1 MGSKIRVAPG
11 YPGMAPLVSQA
22 RDARV
27 SFGITSQIFTQ
38 TPVLMRVELTN
49 NASAGERFAR
59 IMMSS
64 TAAVVAHSTP
74 RTGWLRRLSLPFGV
88 IVLAALAA
96 CNGSAVVTLTATP
109 STDTYLAY
117 RVGLVSIQLQTSSG
131 RTAGAVLPKGTTVD
145 LARLTNLSE
154 VVGAASLAQGNYS
167 EALITLDY
175 SSAQIIYDNGTVD
188 GLALTPVDASGQ
200 ALGQVTLLL
209 YLDPSD
215 QLGVVRGSSARL
227 SLGFNLA
234 ASNVINGTHV
244 TVTPLIVASTQPL
257 DNKVVRIRGPFG
269 SVNSASTGFTT
280 SGIVPFDFGNS
291 GAGSLGVAVQSVTA
305 FEINGTPSTG
315 TGGITQMA
323 ALKAGDMV
331 EAFGTLTTSTSSS
344 SSLLDTTTPAST
356 TEVTTCSDG
365 TTPVTG
371 ATGVLT
377 CADGSTLTTTAEGAD
392 DTGSTTATT
401 VNFSAT
407 EVLAGSSV
415 QGDGFDRVS
424 GIVTGRSGDTLT
436 IDEGTLVTNEG
447 TNSLVAGT
455 ATIKIGTNTQVTQF
469 GAASVEARGIL
480 DISVGS
486 LVYAFGTASA
496 ISSSSVTLDASAGR
510 ARLGQTTASGL
521 VTTQGTTDTLTLKLA
536 TVGGRSA
543 ASFDF
548 AGTAASAGDDASATA
563 YQVTTANLTLTNA
576 TTGSPVQVTGTVT
589 PFGGASATV
598 GDLIGTALLD
608 DTTINALLVMD
619 FGAGTTAPFAS
630 YSTTE
635 IVLNAQN
642 TGGVRHEIQV
652 GAQIVPLVGIPSNPI
667 IVPNA
672 SATNTI
678 FTIGHAVSGTFENFD
693 TYSAF
698 VTQLQLELNGEVLAT
713 GVTAVGQYT
722 TATYTFSASSIT
734 LLLNN

>member
-1 MGSKIRVAPG
+1 MTLTTA
-11 YPGMAPLVSQA
+11 
-22 RDARV
+22 
-27 SFGITSQIFTQ
+27 
-38 TPVLMRVELTN
+38 VL
-49 NASAGERFAR
+49 
-59 IMMSS
+59 
-64 TAAVVAHSTP
+64 VAHSTP
-74 RTGWLRRLSLPFGV
+74 IPARPVRRSRASWLRRLSLPFGMLM
-88 IVLAALAA
+88 LAALAA

-117 RVGLVSIQLQTSSG
+117 RVGLSSIQLQTSSG
-131 RTAGAVLPKGTTVD
+131 RAAGAVLPKGTTVD

-167 EALITLDY
+167 QAVITLDY

-188 GLALTPVDASGQ
+188 GLALKPLSASGQ

-209 YLDPSD
+209 YLDPSE

-234 ASNVINGTHV
+234 ASNVVNTANKTV
-244 TVTPLIVASTQPL
+244 TVMPLMVASTQPL
-257 DNKVVRIRGPFG
+257 DDKVVRIRGPFG

-315 TGGITQMA
+315 SAGITKMA
-323 ALKAGDMV
+323 ALKPGAMI
-331 EAFGTLTTSTSSS
+331 EAFGTLTTSSSSS
-344 SSLLDTTTPAST
+344 SSLLDDTTPAST
-356 TEVTTCSDG
+356 TEVSTCSDG

-371 ATGVLT
+371 ATGALT
-377 CADGSTLTTTAEGAD
+377 CADGSTLTTTAEGDD
-392 DTGSTTATT
+392 DTGTGTSTT

-415 QGDGFDRVS
+415 QGGGFDRVS

-436 IDEGTLVTNEG
+436 IDQGTLLTNDG
-447 TNSLVAGT
+447 TNSLVDGT
-455 ATIKIGTNTQVTQF
+455 ATIKLGTNTQVTQF
-469 GAASVEARGIL
+469 GAASVESGGIT

-521 VTTQGTTDTLTLKLA
+521 VTAQATTDTLTLNLA
-536 TVGGRSA
+536 TLGGRSA

-548 AGTAASAGDDASATA
+548 AGTAASASDDASATA

-576 TTGSPVQVTGTVT
+576 TVGSPVQVTGTVT
-589 PFGGASATV
+589 PFGAASATA
-598 GDLIGTALLD
+598 GDLVGTALLD
-608 DTTINALLVMD
+608 YTTINASLVMD

-642 TGGVRHEIQV
+642 TAGARHEIQI
-652 GAQIVPLVGIPSNPI
+652 GAQTVNLVGIPSNPI

-722 TATYTFSASSIT
+722 TATYTFSASSLT
-734 LLLNN
+734 LFLNN

>member
-1 MGSKIRVAPG
+1 
-11 YPGMAPLVSQA
+11 
-22 RDARV
+22 
-27 SFGITSQIFTQ
+27 
-38 TPVLMRVELTN
+38 
-49 NASAGERFAR
+49 
-59 IMMSS
+59 
-64 TAAVVAHSTP
+64 
-74 RTGWLRRLSLPFGV
+74 LPFGTL
-88 IVLAALAA
+88 ILAALSA

-131 RTAGAVLPKGTTVD
+131 RAAGAVLPKGTTVD

-167 EALITLDY
+167 QAVITLDY

-188 GLALTPVDASGQ
+188 GLALTPLGASGQ
-200 ALGQVTLLL
+200 KLGQVTLLL

-227 SLGFNLA
+227 SLAFNLA
-234 ASNVINGTHV
+234 ASNIVSTTDKTV
-244 TVTPLIVASTQPL
+244 TVMPLMVASTQPL

-280 SGIVPFDFGNS
+280 SGIVPFDFGNG
-291 GAGSLGVAVQSVTA
+291 GAGSLGVAVQSVTT

-323 ALKAGDMV
+323 ALKPGDMV

-356 TEVTTCSDG
+356 TEVSTCSDG

-371 ATGVLT
+371 ATGALT
-377 CADGSTLTTTAEGAD
+377 CADGSTLTTTAEGDD
-392 DTGSTTATT
+392 DTESGTATT

-415 QGDGFDRVS
+415 QGGGFDRVS

-436 IDEGTLVTNEG
+436 IDEGTLLTNEG

-455 ATIKIGTNTQVTQF
+455 ATIKLGTNTQVTQF
-469 GAASVEARGIL
+469 GAASVESGGIT

-521 VTTQGTTDTLTLKLA
+521 VTAQGTTDTLTLNLA
-536 TVGGRSA
+536 TLGGRSA
-543 ASFDF
+543 AAFDF
-548 AGTAASAGDDASATA
+548 AGTGTSASVDASATV

-576 TTGSPVQVTGTVT
+576 TVGSPVQVTGTVT
-589 PFGGASATV
+589 PFGAASATA
-598 GDLIGTALLD
+598 GDLVGTALLD
-608 DTTINALLVMD
+608 YTTINAELVMD

-630 YSTTE
+630 YSTTQ

-642 TGGVRHEIQV
+642 SAGVRHEIQV
-652 GAQIVPLVGIPSNPI
+652 GAQTVNLVGIPSNPI

-693 TYSAF
+693 TYAAF

-722 TATYTFSASSIT
+722 TATYTFSASSLT
-734 LLLNN
+734 LFLNN

>member
-1 MGSKIRVAPG
+1 M
-11 YPGMAPLVSQA
+11 
-22 RDARV
+22 
-27 SFGITSQIFTQ
+27 
-38 TPVLMRVELTN
+38 
-49 NASAGERFAR
+49 
-59 IMMSS
+59 S
-64 TAAVVAHSTP
+64 TAVLVAHSTP
-74 RTGWLRRLSLPFGV
+74 IPPCPIRGSRASWLRRLSLPFCML
-88 IVLAALAA
+88 ILAALSA

-131 RTAGAVLPKGTTVD
+131 RAAGAVLPKGTTVD

-167 EALITLDY
+167 QAVITLDY

-188 GLALTPVDASGQ
+188 GLALTPLGASGQ
-200 ALGQVTLLL
+200 KLGQVTLLL

-227 SLGFNLA
+227 SLAFNLA
-234 ASNVINGTHV
+234 ASNVVSTTDKTV
-244 TVTPLIVASTQPL
+244 TVMPLMVASTQPL

-280 SGIVPFDFGNS
+280 SGIVPFDFGNG
-291 GAGSLGVAVQSVTA
+291 GAGSLGVAVQSVTT

-323 ALKAGDMV
+323 ALKPGDMV

-356 TEVTTCSDG
+356 TEVSTCSDG

-371 ATGVLT
+371 ATGALT
-377 CADGSTLTTTAEGAD
+377 CADGSTLTTTAEGDD
-392 DTGSTTATT
+392 DTESGTATT

-415 QGDGFDRVS
+415 QGGGFDRVS

-436 IDEGTLVTNEG
+436 IDEGTLLTNEG

-455 ATIKIGTNTQVTQF
+455 ATIKLGTNTQVTQF
-469 GAASVEARGIL
+469 GAASVESGGIT

-496 ISSSSVTLDASAGR
+496 ISSGSVTLDASAGR
-510 ARLGQTTASGL
+510 ARLGQTTVSGI
-521 VTTQGTTDTLTLKLA
+521 VAAPGTDTLTLTLTGAGA
-536 TVGGRSA
+536 TLGGRSA

-548 AGTAASAGDDASATA
+548 AGTGTTNTDASTTA
-563 YQVTTANLTLTNA
+563 YLVTTANLTLTNA
-576 TTGSPVQVTGTVT
+576 TAGSPVQVTGTVT
-589 PFGGASATV
+589 PFGEASTTA

-608 DTTINALLVMD
+608 YTTINAELVMD

-630 YSTTE
+630 YSTTQ

-693 TYSAF
+693 TYAAF

-722 TATYTFSASSIT
+722 TATYTFSASSLT
-734 LLLNN
+734 LFLNN

>member
-1 MGSKIRVAPG
+1 
-11 YPGMAPLVSQA
+11 
-22 RDARV
+22 
-27 SFGITSQIFTQ
+27 
-38 TPVLMRVELTN
+38 
-49 NASAGERFAR
+49 
-59 IMMSS
+59 MMSS
-64 TAAVVAHSTP
+64 TAAVSHSTP
-74 RTGWLRRLSLPFGV
+74 RTGLLRRLSLPFGV

-215 QLGVVRGSSARL
+215 QLSVVRGSSARL

-269 SVNSASTGFTT
+269 SVNSASTGFT
-280 SGIVPFDFGNS
+280 SGIVPFDFGNA

-323 ALKAGDMV
+323 TLKAGDMV

-415 QGDGFDRVS
+415 QGNGFDRVS

-436 IDEGTLVTNEG
+436 IDEGTLLTNEG

-455 ATIKIGTNTQVTQF
+455 ATIKLGTNTQVTQF
-469 GAASVEARGIL
+469 GAASVEANGIQ

-521 VTTQGTTDTLTLKLA
+521 VTAQGTADTLTLKLA
-536 TVGGRSA
+536 TLGGRSA

-548 AGTAASAGDDASATA
+548 AGTGTSASVDASATV

-576 TTGSPVQVTGTVT
+576 TVGSPVQVTGTVT
-589 PFGGASATV
+589 PFGAASTTA

-608 DTTINALLVMD
+608 YTTINALLVMD

-642 TGGVRHEIQV
+642 SAGVRHEIQV
-652 GAQIVPLVGIPSNPI
+652 GAQTVSLVGIPSNPI

-693 TYSAF
+693 TYAAF
-698 VTQLQLELNGEVLAT
+698 ITQLQLELNGEVLAT

-722 TATYTFSASSIT
+722 TATYTFSASSLT

>member
-1 MGSKIRVAPG
+1 MTFSIALP
-11 YPGMAPLVSQA
+11 
-22 RDARV
+22 
-27 SFGITSQIFTQ
+27 
-38 TPVLMRVELTN
+38 
-49 NASAGERFAR
+49 
-59 IMMSS
+59 
-64 TAAVVAHSTP
+64 VAHSTRTRP
-74 RTGWLRRLSLPFGV
+74 RRAERRPARWLRRLSLPFG
-88 IVLAALAA
+88 ILLLAALAA

-117 RVGLVSIQLQTSSG
+117 RVGLVSIQLQTSKG

-154 VVGAASLAQGNYS
+154 VVGVPELAQGNYS
-167 EALITLDY
+167 QAVITLDY

-188 GLALTPVDASGQ
+188 GLALTPVNASGQ
-200 ALGQVTLLL
+200 GMGQVTLLL

-215 QLGVVRGSSARL
+215 QLGVVRGSSGRL

-234 ASNVINGTHV
+234 ASNVINVAQKTV
-244 TVTPLIVASTQPL
+244 TVMPMIVASTQPL
-257 DNKVVRIRGPFG
+257 DSKVVRIRGPFG
-269 SVNSASTGFTT
+269 SINSSSTGFTT
-280 SGIVPFDFGNS
+280 AGIVPFDFGNS
-291 GAGSLGVAVQSVTA
+291 GAGSLGVAVQSVTT

-315 TGGITQMA
+315 TAGITQMG
-323 ALKAGDMV
+323 ALKSGVMV

-356 TEVTTCSDG
+356 TEVSTCSDG

-371 ATGVLT
+371 ATGALT

-392 DTGSTTATT
+392 DTGSTAATN
-401 VNFSAT
+401 VNFSAS

-415 QGDGFDRVS
+415 QGGGFDRVS

-436 IDEGTLVTNEG
+436 IDEGTLLTNEG

-455 ATIKIGTNTQVTQF
+455 ATIKIGANTQVTQF
-469 GAASVEARGIL
+469 GTAGTEANGTQ

-521 VTTQGTTDTLTLKLA
+521 VTGQGTTNTLTLNLS
-536 TVGGRSA
+536 TLGGRSA

-548 AGTAASAGDDASATA
+548 AGTGTSASADASAAA
-563 YQVTTANLTLTNA
+563 YLVTTANLTLTNA
-576 TTGSPVQVTGTVT
+576 TSGSPVEVTGSVT
-589 PFGGASATV
+589 PFGAAGSA
-598 GDLIGTALLD
+598 GDLSGTALLD
-608 DTTINALLVMD
+608 YTTINAELVMD
-619 FGAGTTAPFAS
+619 YGAGTPAPFAS

-635 IVLNAQN
+635 IVLDARNSAV
-642 TGGVRHEIQV
+642 GVRHEIQI
-652 GAQIVPLVGIPSNPI
+652 GAQTVNIVGIQQDPI
-667 IVPNA
+667 IVPNS

-698 VTQLQLELNGEVLAT
+698 VTQLQLELNGDVLAT

-722 TATYTFSASSIT
+722 STTYTFSASSLT
-734 LLLNN
+734 LFLNN

>member
-1 MGSKIRVAPG
+1 MTLSAAAIVAD
-11 YPGMAPLVSQA
+11 S
-22 RDARV
+22 
-27 SFGITSQIFTQ
+27 
-38 TPVLMRVELTN
+38 TPVP
-49 NASAGERFAR
+49 
-59 IMMSS
+59 
-64 TAAVVAHSTP
+64 P
-74 RTGWLRRLSLPFGV
+74 RPVRRTHAGWLRRLSMPVGL
-88 IVLAALAA
+88 VLLATLAA

-109 STDTYLAY
+109 STDNYLAY
-117 RVGLVSIQLQTSSG
+117 RVGLVSIQLQTSNG
-131 RTAGAVLPKGTTVD
+131 RATGGAVLPKGTTVD

-167 EALITLDY
+167 EAAITLDY
-175 SSAQIIYDNGTVD
+175 SSAQIIYDNGTVN
-188 GLALTPVDASGQ
+188 GLALKPVNASGE

-209 YLDPSD
+209 YLDPSE
-215 QLGVVRGSSARL
+215 QLSVVRSSSARL

-234 ASNVINGTHV
+234 ASNVVNTTNDTV

-280 SGIVPFDFGNS
+280 GGIVPFDFGNS
-291 GAGSLGVAVQSVTA
+291 GAGSLGVGVQSVTA

-344 SSLLDTTTPAST
+344 SSLLDTTTTPAST

-371 ATGVLT
+371 TTGALT

-392 DTGSTTATT
+392 DTTSGTATV
-401 VNFSAT
+401 VNFSAS

-415 QGDGFDRVS
+415 QGGGFDRVS

-436 IDEGTLVTNEG
+436 IDEGTLLTNEG

-455 ATIKIGTNTQVTQF
+455 ATIKLGTNTKVTQF
-469 GAASVEARGIL
+469 GAASVEAGGIS

-510 ARLGQTTASGL
+510 ARLGQTTVSGL
-521 VTTQGTTDTLTLKLA
+521 VAAPGTDTLTLSLSGAGA
-536 TVGGRSA
+536 TLGGRSA

-548 AGTAASAGDDASATA
+548 SGTGTTAGTDASTTA
-563 YQVTTANLTLTNA
+563 YLVTTANLTLTNA
-576 TTGSPVQVTGTVT
+576 TSGSPVQVTGTVT
-589 PFGGASATV
+589 PFGAASTSV
-598 GDLIGTALLD
+598 GDLVGTALLD
-608 DTTINALLVMD
+608 YTTIDAELVMD

-722 TATYTFSASSIT
+722 TATYTFSASSLT
-734 LLLNN
+734 LFLNN